1 MQAYEKDQIIVVTV
15 AADQCAT
22 LGKVIEAYLEQGKRA
37 FVFDMGKATFLNSVN
52 IATIIAARNK
62 ITASGGKAA
71 VANLTDSIKA
81 GSASSSWNGSSISI
95 AHWIQRSLW
104 CVERDS
110 RPSRRGWHDGCVM
123 TSS

>member
-1 MQAYEKDQIIVVTV
+1 MQAYEKDQIIVITV

-22 LGKVIEAYLEQGKRA
+22 LGKLVETYLEQGKRA

-81 GSASSSWNGSSISI
+81 VFRILKLERLFDLNCSLDSAL
-95 AHWIQRSLW
+95 AQVR
-104 CVERDS
+104 
-110 RPSRRGWHDGCVM
+110 
-123 TSS
+123 